1 MNVLKNNTISVQHK
15 IKNKKKQFIRNQLQ
29 ENTKKPTELWEIL
42 KNIGL
47 PSKAVP
53 ISKMS
58 LKKNNFTQFDDKQ
71 NANTFTNFYSKL
83 ATDLVEKLPTAKI
96 LSEKT
101 L

>member
-1 MNVLKNNTISVQHK
+1 MLIMNVLKNNTISVQHK

-58 LKKNNFTQFDDKQ
+58 LKKTISHNLMTNKMQTLLRTFTQSLQ
-71 NANTFTNFYSKL
+71 Q
-83 ATDLVEKLPTAKI
+83 I
-96 LSEKT
+96 
-101 L
+101 